1 MFETQLRE
9 EALPAK
15 LVVGEELSWQRFW
28 LEAEPLARAHFHEV
42 DNGVDDRRTFGPRAE
57 VMADMHQ
64 RGIMRVI
71 GARLDG
77 KLVGYFTW
85 NVLPDIESWG
95 TPMAMQGAWYVDP
108 KAKAFGVGHKM
119 FKTSIELLRKLG
131 VQYVFP
137 HHRLQGR
144 GKDIGKYFERMGAKP
159 VQLDYFLWIGE
170 QTNA

>member
-9 EALPAK
+9 GALAAK

-28 LEAEPLARAHFHEV
+28 LEAEPLARAHFYEV

-64 RGIMRVI
+64 RGILRVI

-77 KLVGYFTW
+77 KLVGYCSW

-95 TPMAMQGAWYVDP
+95 TPMAMQGAWY
-108 KAKAFGVGHKM
+108 AKPEAKVFAVGHRM
-119 FKTSIELLRKLG
+119 FKASTKLLKKLG

-144 GKDIGKYFERMGAKP
+144 GADIGHYFAKLGGKP
-159 VQLDYFLWIGE
+159 IQLSYFLWIGE
-170 QTNA
+170 

>member
-9 EALPAK
+9 GALAPR
-15 LVVGEELSWQRFW
+15 LLVGEELNWQRFW
-28 LEAEPLARAHFHEV
+28 LEAEPLARAHFYEV
-42 DNGVDDRRTFGPRAE
+42 DNGVDDRRTFGPKAE

-77 KLVGYFTW
+77 KLVGYCTW

-95 TPMAMQGAWYVDP
+95 TPMAMQGAWYADP
-108 KAKAFGVGHKM
+108 KAKAFAVGHRM
-119 FKTSIELLRKLG
+119 FKASTELLKKLG

-144 GKDIGKYFERMGAKP
+144 GEAIGHYFEKLGGKP
-159 VQLDYFLWIGE
+159 IQLSYFLWIGE
-170 QTNA
+170 

>member
-9 EALPAK
+9 GALAAK

-28 LEAEPLARAHFHEV
+28 LEAEPLARAHFYEV
-42 DNGVDDRRTFGPRAE
+42 DNGVDDRRTFGPKAE

-64 RGIMRVI
+64 RGILRVI

-77 KLVGYFTW
+77 KLVGYCSW

-95 TPMAMQGAWYVDP
+95 TPMAMQGAWY
-108 KAKAFGVGHKM
+108 AKPEAKVFAVGHRM
-119 FKTSIELLRKLG
+119 FKASTKLLKKLG

-144 GKDIGKYFERMGAKP
+144 GADIGHYFAKLGGKP
-159 VQLDYFLWIGE
+159 IQLSYFLWIGE
-170 QTNA
+170 